1 MAERRYSGG
10 ACLAGSAAKAIGS
23 GIEPDVSPP
32 KELSKSPG

>member
-23 GIEPDVSPP
+23 GIVTVESPP
-32 KELSKSPG
+32 KELSKNPG